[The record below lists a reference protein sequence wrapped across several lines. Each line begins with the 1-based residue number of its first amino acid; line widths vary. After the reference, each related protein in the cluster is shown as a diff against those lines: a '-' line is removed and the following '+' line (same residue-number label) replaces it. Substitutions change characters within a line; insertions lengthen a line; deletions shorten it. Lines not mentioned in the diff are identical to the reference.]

1 VEYHPKGKISPGI
14 SCDIK
19 FTFFPQL
26 NEDIFSEFTIVA
38 ETGRISYP
46 IVCTFR
52 KTILRCDKSRINFEG
67 IIFGESKKARLTI
80 RNEGSLPSQYS
91 LVTPE
96 SSSNRLASTSE
107 QLKIIDNLTFERKG
121 DISGN
126 TEKTLWFEYE
136 PH

>member
-1 VEYHPKGKISPGI
+1 MQNYFEVEYHPKGKIASGK

-52 KTILRCDKSRINFEG
+52 RTILSCEHPQINFES
-67 IIFGESKKARLTI
+67 IIYGESKKVKVTI
-80 RNEGSLPSQYS
+80 KNEGSLPSQLYV
-91 LVTPE
+91 LFY
-96 SSSNRLASTSE
+96 LA
-107 QLKIIDNLTFERKG
+107 
-121 DISGN
+121 
-126 TEKTLWFEYE
+126 LW
-136 PH
+136 